1 MADERGKAMTGAE
14 SEPSNKDD
22 AEKSKDESSET
33 TAEKS
38 ESPAAEKS
46 DEDAEKSESAESP
59 AKSEGNESSSE
70 KPASDD
76 SAKSASDS
84 DKPAGTASDTTAPGL
99 GESPTPRVTGRNKIL
114 EKVLEEEPLPMEPP
128 KAVRFSM
135 VFDILLAVGLLV
147 AMGGFT
153 FGLFKMYL
161 THQAEQSILQQ
172 NFQAAI
178 SLLQGSR
185 LPGVF
190 GLNSEAEELLAKAL
204 YLDAIEKIETGT
216 DPDGALKELEQIRP
230 GSSYFIPAQ
239 SILSENFTPSTTT
252 LQGSAEEI
260 ENNPEPPERKLGDE
274 QEKPY
279 NPPQQ
284 ETQEEEETT
293 ETQPGSAT
301 PDAPAP
307 QNSPAPQGS
316 M

>member
-1 MADERGKAMTGAE
+1 MTGAE
-14 SEPSNKDD
+14 SEPSNVKDD
-22 AEKSKDESSET
+22 AEKSENESSEAKET
-33 TAEKS
+33 PKDDETGKT
-38 ESPAAEKS
+38 ESGKN
-46 DEDAEKSESAESP
+46 ESGEAESGKTESGEA
-59 AKSEGNESSSE
+59 AKSESSE
-70 KPASDD
+70 KPE
-76 SAKSASDS
+76 
-84 DKPAGTASDTTAPGL
+84 GTASDTTSPSPGESPASGL
-99 GESPTPRVTGRNKIL
+99 GESPVPRVTGRNKIL

-128 KAVRFSM
+128 KAIRFSM
-135 VFDILLAVGLLV
+135 IFDVLLAVGLLV

-230 GSSYFIPAQ
+230 GSSYFVPAQ

-252 LQGSAEEI
+252 LQGSAEEV
-260 ENNPEPPERKLGDE
+260 ETNPTPPEPKLPDE
-274 QEKPY
+274 NEKPY
-279 NPPQQ
+279 NVPQPL
-284 ETQEEEETT
+284 ETQESTTETT
-293 ETQPGSAT
+293 EPDNSTAAPDNSTAT
-301 PDAPAP
+301 PPGKT
-307 QNSPAPQGS
+307 QQ
-316 M
+316 